1 MAEKMEVTQKPVAG
15 ESPQP
20 TEDEIRKRA
29 YEIYCERNGGAG
41 SEQDDWLMAETELR
55 KGRATAG

>member
-1 MAEKMEVTQKPVAG
+1 M
-15 ESPQP
+15 
-20 TEDEIRKRA
+20 RKRA